1 MPSQPAFAPPD
12 EEASRVRECWTS
24 DDRLERHKLTPCH
37 EDWIALDL
45 DVSPFDNSGT
55 KKQGVSWT
63 YKKVDGYRYV
73 AMKSVDEAGP
83 DKRAG

>member
-1 MPSQPAFAPPD
+1 M
-12 EEASRVRECWTS
+12 
-24 DDRLERHKLTPCH
+24 
-37 EDWIALDL
+37 DL